1 LGHPPGCGTPALPPP
16 PRCAEDPTLGRLLLL
31 TTFVV
36 LLGGA
41 IFLVTWEIPAPT
53 VKVETVIPDD
63 RLPR

>member
-1 LGHPPGCGTPALPPP
+1 
-16 PRCAEDPTLGRLLLL
+16 L
-31 TTFVV
+31 TIAVV

-41 IFLVTWEIPAPT
+41 MFLATWDIPAPT